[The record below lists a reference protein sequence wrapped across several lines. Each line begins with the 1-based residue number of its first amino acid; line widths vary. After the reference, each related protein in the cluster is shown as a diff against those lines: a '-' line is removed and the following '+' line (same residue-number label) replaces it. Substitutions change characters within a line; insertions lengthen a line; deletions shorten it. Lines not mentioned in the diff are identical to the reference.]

1 MRRMRLAGLMA
12 AVALLGALVQLI
24 VSGTQAQE
32 ERGLPAL
39 PSLPSAVSLL
49 WPSPDPPAK
58 PPPGGEQFGVNVN
71 LLFNTRRYSGAKL
84 SRQLSAVQRTGAT
97 IARSDALW
105 EATEPNAPSG
115 SRHRFDW
122 SFDDLVAG
130 SLASHR
136 LRWLP
141 ILDYSAR
148 WAQSIAGQDHS
159 PPKAQ
164 PEFAAFAA
172 AFAGRYGIGGS
183 FWRQHPELPTL
194 PVDTYEIWNEPDN
207 PIFWHDGPNPASY
220 ANLYRITRDAVLA
233 VDPAARVIVGG
244 LTNPAWFLPAMLRA
258 LPELAG
264 HIDGVAIHPY
274 GNTPYDVLGQVR
286 TARAA
291 LDFLGMPNVP
301 LYVTEFGWT
310 TRPTGALH
318 WAPAATRPSYITATV
333 GALAHTNCG
342 IAATVLY
349 TWTTPRQNSLDPED
363 WFGINPPNGGKSV
376 DTQAFAAGLQRA
388 ASPASTLS
396 LCP

>member
-1 MRRMRLAGLMA
+1 MRRMRLAGVIA
-12 AVALLGALVQLI
+12 AVALLAAAIQLI

-32 ERGLPAL
+32 EHGLPAL
-39 PSLPSAVSLL
+39 PSLPSILTVL

-58 PPPGGEQFGVNVN
+58 QPPGGEQFGVNVN
-71 LLFNTRRYSGAKL
+71 LLFNTRRYSGTKL
-84 SRQLSAVQRTGAT
+84 ASQLSAVQKTGAT

-115 SRHRFDW
+115 THHQFDW
-122 SFDDLVAG
+122 AFDDLVAG
-130 SLASHR
+130 SLASHG

-164 PEFAAFAA
+164 PQFAAFAA
-172 AFAGRYGIGGS
+172 AFAARYGTGGT
-183 FWRQHPELPTL
+183 FWQQHPGLPAL

-207 PIFWHDGPNPASY
+207 AIFWHNGPNPTTY
-220 ANLYRITRDAVLA
+220 ANLYRSTRDAVLA

-244 LTNPAWFLPAMLRA
+244 LTNPGWFLPAMLHA
-258 LPELAG
+258 VPQLSG

-274 GNTPYDVLGQVR
+274 GATPYDVLGAVR

-291 LDFLGMPNVP
+291 LDFLGLPNVP
-301 LYVTEFGWT
+301 LYITEFGWT

-318 WAPAATRPSYITATV
+318 WAPAGTRAGYIS
-333 GALAHTNCG
+333 GALAALGHTNCG
-342 IAATVLY
+342 IAATLLY
-349 TWTTPRQNSLDPED
+349 TWTTPRRNRLDSED
-363 WFGINPPNGGKSV
+363 WFGINPPNGGKSI
-376 DTQAFAAGLQRA
+376 DTQAFVTGLQKA
-388 ASPASTLS
+388 LSPAPALT